1 MSSGPPLL
9 LDTHIWLDFLNA
21 SPRLRPATV
30 AAIETARASGSVFVS
45 VISVWEAAL
54 LVRLKRISL
63 HSPIEQW
70 TNEALELPGLNLL
83 SFTPRIA
90 IAAVDLPDPM
100 HKDPADRILLASARV
115 ERLTLVTRDHD
126 ILAFAKSI
134 KLACL
139 QA

>member
-1 MSSGPPLL
+1 MSSGTPLL
-9 LDTHIWLDFLNA
+9 LDTHVWLDFLNA

-30 AAIETARASGSVFVS
+30 TAIEAARSSGSVFVS
-45 VISVWEAAL
+45 VISTWEVAL
-54 LVRLKRISL
+54 LVRLKRIDL

-70 TNEALELPGLNLL
+70 IDDALKLPGLNLL
-83 SFTPRIA
+83 PLTPRIA
-90 IAAVDLPDPM
+90 IAAVELSDPM
-100 HKDPADRILLASARV
+100 HKDPADRILVASARV

-126 ILAFAKSI
+126 ILTFARSI